1 MAMDAEQEAELLHQ
15 ATEGDHEALAQLLNE
30 HKARLERMIDLRMDC
45 RLRRRVD
52 AADILQD
59 TFVEAQRRIHHY
71 PARAPSFYLWL
82 RTITLQKLIDAC
94 RFHLGAAKR
103 SIRREVHLFRD
114 TTSQISRESL
124 AAQLL
129 GRLTSVSQAA
139 RRAEIKHEV
148 QAALDSMDALDR
160 EVLALRHFEQLTNSE
175 VAEVLEI
182 SPNAAS
188 NRYVRAL
195 TAECAPSSSRKRT
208 WIDLPVP

>member
-1 MAMDAEQEAELLHQ
+1 MPDPSLS
-15 ATEGDHEALAQLLNE
+15 
-30 HKARLERMIDLRMDC
+30 C
-45 RLRRRVD
+45 C
-52 AADILQD
+52 
-59 TFVEAQRRIHHY
+59 
-71 PARAPSFYLWL
+71 APSFYLWL

-188 NRYVRAL
+188 NRYVLAQTADAQHPQAESGHGL
-195 TAECAPSSSRKRT
+195 TCPSRKKTEATVRA
-208 WIDLPVP
+208 